1 MSLQHAILVLLENE
15 PGSGYDLAQRF
26 KSGIGNFWSAS
37 HQQIYQELKK
47 LHAGKLVAFEV
58 ESQADRPDRKVY
70 RITRAGHRALTSWM
84 REPVDPP
91 RLRQALIIKVFGAH
105 LGDRDALLGELERHS
120 ALHRKA
126 LDGYLDIERQYFEQD
141 EAIRR
146 RYRLPY
152 LTLRCGIRYE
162 ADWIEWLEETRE
174 LIARDALP
182 EKPVLKTP
190 PRRRGK
196 AASPS

>member
-26 KSGIGNFWSAS
+26 KSGIGNFWNAT

-47 LHAGKLVAFEV
+47 LRAEKLVDFEL
-58 ESQADRPDRKVY
+58 EAQTDRPDRKVY
-70 RITRAGHRALTSWM
+70 RITRAGHQALKRWM

-91 RLRQALIIKVFGAH
+91 RLRQALITKVFGAH
-105 LGDRDALLGELERHS
+105 LGDHDAILAELERHR

-126 LDGYLDIERQYFEQD
+126 LESYLELERQYFAQD

-146 RYRLPY
+146 RHRLPY

-162 ADWIEWLEETRE
+162 HDWIEWLEETHE
-174 LIARDALP
+174 LIAQDALP
-182 EKPVLKTP
+182 QAPVLKSP
-190 PRRRGK
+190 ARRRRK
-196 AASPS
+196 AA